1 MTSAE
6 YVYTVVVVSALLVL
20 FIARVRR
27 IRKAIKLGFWYD
39 GDLSYSQNKHFAIRL
54 REYAEN
60 AARTFERH
68 GVLPN
73 CYFGTLFDLGLDVSR
88 IHTSNPCEI
97 ADICCKI
104 CSALKC

>member
-6 YVYTVVVVSALLVL
+6 YVYGVIGVSALLVL
-20 FIARVRR
+20 IIARMRC
-27 IRKAIKLGFWYD
+27 IRKAIELGFMYD
-39 GDLSYSQNKHFAIRL
+39 GDLSHSKNKHFAMRL
-54 REYAEN
+54 REYAEDS
-60 AARTFERH
+60 ADMFECH
-68 GVLPN
+68 GILPN

-88 IHTSNPCEI
+88 IHTSNPYEI

>member
-1 MTSAE
+1 M
-6 YVYTVVVVSALLVL
+6 LVL
-20 FIARVRR
+20 FIARVRC
-27 IRKAIKLGFWYD
+27 IQKAIKLGFWYD
-39 GDLSYSQNKHFAIRL
+39 GDLSHSQNKHFAIRL
-54 REYAEN
+54 REYAESS
-60 AARTFERH
+60 ADMFEQR

-88 IHTSNPCEI
+88 INTSNPYEI